1 MTNTSYV
8 IDDENMLPFGMLNNN
23 FNFEFELNGEVW
35 RNCSQY
41 IYVNSLKYVL
51 NYNTFFNHRKDKYIE
66 KIIKSPTYE
75 SYVELLETISNDM
88 KYNYYYSNILSK
100 LLTDKGFDDYI
111 VSSAVVNDI
120 ILTNVIES
128 IKSNLVI
135 KQYYNYYP
143 AYVVVKIISHFLLD
157 ELEDFTKIQ
166 QYLQIIESKKS
177 SNIIGDI
184 IRDYDFIKMQKLP
197 LYDFE
202 YEIQTNKELSKVLE
216 LSNCYP
222 NILFIYA
229 FKYNLRHFK
238 NRMEF
243 KYRNKVFELFL
254 KYKNKYTESIKKE
267 IYLVHN
273 RKLKDIILDQVVKYD
288 DKFQKYIEKD
298 APLRQI
304 ISSKISDDKI
314 VDYENFNFFDITADN
329 KILSSITSATTGAV
343 PLLITS
349 SDYSQYLNRLEMSS
363 SQPQNIFPDNLE
375 RVKQVLA
382 TIAIHKKFSIPLP
395 QNQLD
400 NYSANLPDFIKSH
413 VYNFNEGLTT
423 TTTTIVGEEQQ
434 EEGERGSKVH
444 DIKFALYLTRGISLK
459 FQTDDETLG
468 IFTGQLLSNLS
479 INYSSILKPVEKTT
493 TKNNNNLKSFLQDDL
508 FMNIWIRRQLQYLSS
523 FLASVTL
530 FLDINSITINS
541 VAYLEILKIFS
552 DNINFTKLKTTY
564 DDVPTYFCELL
575 EYYFDLTHLENDEE
589 KKSFSVLLW
598 NFTTYNVQ
606 NILKTRD
613 VIKTKSF
620 IIKSILR
627 LRQFHQC
634 VENPDNN
641 DIACYTFAIINVANK
656 FEKLIKQFN
665 IARPTNVD
673 KFVKA
678 VILNT
683 KTIDVSTIT
692 DGDDSDSKDVG
703 KIVEQI
709 FVQNVNVIK
718 SSISQKQIVDLIN
731 TSIKNEDQKYKI
743 NMWVSLTF

>member
-23 FNFEFELNGEVW
+23 FDFEFKLGEENW
-35 RNCSQY
+35 SNCSQY
-41 IYVNSLKYVL
+41 IYVNALKYVL
-51 NYNTFFNHRKDKYIE
+51 NYNTFFNYRKDKYIE
-66 KIIKSPTYE
+66 KINKSPTY
-75 SYVELLETISNDM
+75 STYMELLETISNDI
-88 KYNYYYSNILSK
+88 KYNFYYSDILSK
-100 LLTDKGFDDYI
+100 LLSEKGFDDFMTMSFKEQKYD
-111 VSSAVVNDI
+111 DI
-120 ILTNVIES
+120 LSNVLES
-128 IKSNLVI
+128 IKINLTIKQDYNFYPSYIVI
-135 KQYYNYYP
+135 K
-143 AYVVVKIISHFLLD
+143 IITQFLLD

-166 QYLQIIESKKS
+166 QYLQIIENKKS
-177 SNIIGDI
+177 SNIIHDI
-184 IRDYDFIKMQKLP
+184 IKDYDFVKLQKLP
-197 LYDFE
+197 VYDFE
-202 YEIQTNKELSKVLE
+202 YEIQTNKELLKVLE
-216 LSNCYP
+216 LSHCYP

-243 KYRNKVFELFL
+243 KYRNKIFELFL

-273 RKLKDIILDQVVKYD
+273 RKLKDIILEQVLKFD
-288 DKFQKYIEKD
+288 DKFRKYIDKD

-314 VDYENFNFFDITADN
+314 VDYENFNFFDINDN
-329 KILSSITSATTGAV
+329 SKVILLTKSNPINKASSV
-343 PLLITS
+343 N
-349 SDYSQYLNRLEMSS
+349 SDFFNYLKNLELSFEN
-363 SQPQNIFPDNLE
+363 QQIYPANLE

-382 TIAIHKKFSIPLP
+382 TIAIHKKFDIPLP

-400 NYSANLPDFIKSH
+400 NYNSNLPVFLKNHVSNFNQSIEGEDEKIKS
-413 VYNFNEGLTT
+413 E
-423 TTTTIVGEEQQ
+423 
-434 EEGERGSKVH
+434 
-444 DIKFALYLTRGISLK
+444 DMKFVLYLTRGINLQY
-459 FQTDDETLG
+459 QTDDSTLSS
-468 IFTGQLLSNLS
+468 FVGQLLTNLAMT
-479 INYSSILKPVEKTT
+479 SSSLLKPNDT
-493 TKNNNNLKSFLQDDL
+493 TKGKANINTLLQDDL
-508 FMNIWIRRQLQYLSS
+508 FMKIWIRRQLQYMSH

-530 FLDINSITINS
+530 FLDINSISLNS
-541 VAYLEILKIFS
+541 EAYVEILKIFS
-552 DNINFTKLKTTY
+552 DNINFNKLKTIY
-564 DDVPTYFCELL
+564 DEVPIYFCELL
-575 EYYFDLTHLENDEE
+575 EYYFDLSHLE
-589 KKSFSVLLW
+589 KKSFSVLMW
-598 NFTTYNVQ
+598 NFTTFNLQ

-641 DIACYTFAIINVANK
+641 DIACYAFAIINVANK

-673 KFVKA
+673 KFVQA

-683 KTIDVSTIT
+683 KTIDVSSVS
-692 DGDDSDSKDVG
+692 DDVDDSSDSKDVG

-718 SSISQKQIVDLIN
+718 SYISQKQIVDLIN
-731 TSIKNEDQKYKI
+731 TSIKNEEQKYKI